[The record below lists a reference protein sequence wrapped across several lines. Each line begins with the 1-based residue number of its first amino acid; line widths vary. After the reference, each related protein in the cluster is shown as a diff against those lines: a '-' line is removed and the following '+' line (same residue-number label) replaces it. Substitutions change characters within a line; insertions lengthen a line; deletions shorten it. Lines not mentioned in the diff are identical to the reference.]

1 MTDTAGNVSQFVCY
15 TPYGESIVDEHLTTY
30 ENPFKFS
37 GKELDDITGLYDH
50 GARSRNPIS
59 TLWYGVDK
67 LYEDY
72 ADLSPY
78 SYCAGNPV
86 KLVDPDG
93 NAFWVAGAVIGDAIV
108 GAVINGVATAMD
120 PNTNKSQ
127 VFAATVGGA
136 VSGGIAALGASVGQ
150 GLASGAAGSM
160 AGNLVEQ
167 GINKLMGNQK
177 EIDGTQVFIATGTGA
192 VCNAGGKYVGKFIE
206 KNAANKANNI
216 KEAFTK
222 SNQKVRP
229 NTNYKEAQRTAQRNN
244 CKTQQIRVES
254 VKQKK
259 QNLSYQKRNAL
270 SNNNTSKYLNDRKS
284 DVVFST
290 LQNGSQKIVDR
301 KINK

>member
-1 MTDTAGNVSQFVCY
+1 MV
-15 TPYGESIVDEHLTTY
+15 
-30 ENPFKFS
+30 
-37 GKELDDITGLYDH
+37 
-50 GARSRNPIS
+50 
-59 TLWYGVDK
+59 WVDK

-93 NAFWVAGAVIGDAIV
+93 NAFWVAGAVIGGAIV

-192 VCNAGGKYVGKFIE
+192 VSNAGGKYVGKFIE

-229 NTNYKEAQRTAQRNN
+229 NTNYKEAKRTAQRNN

-270 SNNNTSKYLNDRKS
+270 SSNNTSKYLNDRKS